1 MPPFRDIS
9 INDMRI
15 TGIPAEIVNLLFFG
29 FYHAY
34 TLITSGT
41 VFGGKVT
48 HHNFKTQLIYR
59 IYTGESEI
67 WFYK

>member
-1 MPPFRDIS
+1 
-9 INDMRI
+9 MRI

-41 VFGGKVT
+41 VFGGKVNGFCRKKIIRGVDENRQI
-48 HHNFKTQLIYR
+48 HIIALQQALLLMKNLI
-59 IYTGESEI
+59 
-67 WFYK
+67 